1 MSTNTATTKKKED
14 NQVGYV
20 GKRISTKQYKQWLA
34 RATLRGASNPP
45 KKTAP
50 GERHGIRAAIQNLV
64 IGKPLQFVPKSA
76 AKVVTEA
83 DKITAAVKGK

>member
-20 GKRISTKQYKQWLA
+20 GKRISTKQYKQWLG
-34 RATLRGASNPP
+34 RATLNGATNPP

-50 GERHGIRAAIQNLV
+50 GERHGVRAAINDLV
-64 IGKPLQFVPKSA
+64 IGKPLQYIPKSPVKQSTA
-76 AKVVTEA
+76 ADT
-83 DKITAAVKGK
+83 ITAAIAGK